1 MTINSNN
8 PTEDISEARP
18 QLKTNT
24 VKQYVTN
31 LNKLKKLFETD
42 DFDFLKNPEK
52 VMEKIGDLHYLS
64 QNRK

>member
-1 MTINSNN
+1 MTIKSNN

-31 LNKLKKLFETD
+31 LNKLKKMFETD
-42 DFDFLKNPEK
+42 DYDFL
-52 VMEKIGDLHYLS
+52 
-64 QNRK
+64 